1 MKAGRSCD
9 ELGVCQ
15 RKAVP
20 CTGCSQR
27 RHFFAPG
34 VIESGPSE
42 RQTRSLMRWTL
53 ICAALMAATAGAC
66 FAAGYLS

>member
-34 VIESGPSE
+34 VIEGGSAE
-42 RQTRSLMRWTL
+42 RQTRALMRWTL
-53 ICAALMAATAGAC
+53 ICAGLMAAVAVLS
-66 FAAGYLS
+66 FAAGVLS